1 MDPTSVQLLVSN
13 TLQILVDGPASEAS
27 QVVPR
32 HSAPLSN
39 ISLTPQVLEK
49 LPRAIGNGAL
59 RKVWE
64 KAGVEAKFAESQ
76 LAKNRAQ
83 RERRRQL
90 NDFERF
96 KVMRLKKQVRFEQK
110 KALAKIKASA

>member
-1 MDPTSVQLLVSN
+1 MTQVL
-13 TLQILVDGPASEAS
+13 IDGPASEES
-27 QVVPR
+27 KVVPR

-39 ISLTPQVLEK
+39 ISLTPHVIEK
-49 LPRAIGNGAL
+49 LPRAIGNGSL

-64 KAGVEAKFAESQ
+64 KEGVEEKYTNSQ
-76 LAKNRAQ
+76 LAKLKAQ